1 MQINIKQSKSVNHDR
16 AVNNMIHKINQGLN
30 LVSIDFANSRQYN
43 CWDTDT
49 HSQTKKNVARMI
61 SVRT

>member
-1 MQINIKQSKSVNHDR
+1 MQINIKQSKSVYHDR

-49 HSQTKKNVARMI
+49 SIRETKHS
-61 SVRT
+61 